1 MSQNHD
7 EDLPVGAGTQSGVS
21 HKWISIFMD
30 DRDSDRTKMR
40 VGKEGLPFDTLVGK
54 LVGAEKPVWK
64 EASGKIPAHYEY
76 TLVIRARDTNGDPQ
90 TFKLSLHGHW
100 SSPIMSD
107 ILNPFLWMVKQPG
120 HNRLF
125 RLVTYSK
132 KTDNNMSVMRAV
144 VYDGNNPNTKDF
156 MPAKFPWVGDKTNG
170 KFEGVPEPGTGP
182 DGKKDF
188 STIQKFWADQWME
201 LVAAFAGQPQPATT
215 TTQQKTPAP
224 TPPRDDSNMF
234 VAPMATEGMAPQVAG
249 AITWFNTKWAAAPA
263 KDEATFILLSKTLMA
278 MCKDPKR
285 PTPFTQT
292 ELDTV
297 VKALNT
303 YAQQNL
309 LTFPV
314 GEVIGPDGTLI
325 QDPSSGISP
334 NADAP
339 TSAGADDLP
348 F

>member
-40 VGKEGLPFDTLVGK
+40 VGKEGLPFDTLLGK

-64 EASGKIPAHYEY
+64 DASGKIPAHYEY

-132 KTDNNMSVMRAV
+132 
-144 VYDGNNPNTKDF
+144 
-156 MPAKFPWVGDKTNG
+156 
-170 KFEGVPEPGTGP
+170 
-182 DGKKDF
+182 
-188 STIQKFWADQWME
+188 
-201 LVAAFAGQPQPATT
+201 
-215 TTQQKTPAP
+215 
-224 TPPRDDSNMF
+224 
-234 VAPMATEGMAPQVAG
+234 
-249 AITWFNTKWAAAPA
+249 
-263 KDEATFILLSKTLMA
+263 
-278 MCKDPKR
+278 
-285 PTPFTQT
+285 
-292 ELDTV
+292 
-297 VKALNT
+297 
-303 YAQQNL
+303 
-309 LTFPV
+309 
-314 GEVIGPDGTLI
+314 
-325 QDPSSGISP
+325 
-334 NADAP
+334 
-339 TSAGADDLP
+339 
-348 F
+348 

>member
-1 MSQNHD
+1 
-7 EDLPVGAGTQSGVS
+7 
-21 HKWISIFMD
+21 MD

-64 EASGKIPAHYEY
+64 DASGKIPAHYEY

-100 SSPIMSD
+100 SNPIMSD

-170 KFEGVPEPGTGP
+170 KFV
-182 DGKKDF
+182 
-188 STIQKFWADQWME
+188 
-201 LVAAFAGQPQPATT
+201 
-215 TTQQKTPAP
+215 
-224 TPPRDDSNMF
+224 
-234 VAPMATEGMAPQVAG
+234 
-249 AITWFNTKWAAAPA
+249 
-263 KDEATFILLSKTLMA
+263 LS
-278 MCKDPKR
+278 
-285 PTPFTQT
+285 
-292 ELDTV
+292 
-297 VKALNT
+297 
-303 YAQQNL
+303 
-309 LTFPV
+309 
-314 GEVIGPDGTLI
+314 
-325 QDPSSGISP
+325 
-334 NADAP
+334 
-339 TSAGADDLP
+339 
-348 F
+348 